1 MKPRQHWFWRGT
13 VAIVVGTLPYV
24 VFVASSPS
32 PPRLFKMVQRYLG
45 ELPTI
50 WLVLVFPGIATAIT
64 AYGLLTR
71 FWGAQVTDGETHCRK
86 CGYILRGIPEPRCS
100 ECGERI

>member
-1 MKPRQHWFWRGT
+1 MVRLHWFLRAT
-13 VAIVVGTLPYV
+13 IAIVVGTLPYV
-24 VFVASSPS
+24 IVVGPS
-32 PPRLFKMVQRYLG
+32 PTIPPSWYTALRFHWG
-45 ELPTI
+45 EQLTL
-50 WLVLVFPGIATAIT
+50 WLVIVFPGMVTSIV

-71 FWGAQVTDGETHCRK
+71 FWGTQTIDGETHCRK